1 MIGTAKITID
11 KQYYTGYALEPK
23 PATIT
28 IGKEKTP
35 LIEGI
40 DFEIVGYKNNV
51 NKGNATMIIRGIG
64 EYGGTK
70 EVKFSIVSSP
80 VVFPDGLVINF

>member
-1 MIGTAKITID
+1 MN
-11 KQYYTGYALEPK
+11 KQYYNGEALEPK
-23 PATIT
+23 PATII

-40 DFEIVGYKNNV
+40 DFEIIGYKNNV
-51 NKGNATMIIRGIG
+51 NKGNATMVIRGIG

-80 VVFPDGLVINF
+80 VVLHGLLDHQTD